1 MNTLKLEAIKN
12 SGKSM
17 EIIVL
22 FAIMLAIIIID
33 VFVNLK
39 KKKSSCNGLLTV
51 KPDTYMDFCN
61 MPYKDNFFH
70 VVVFDLAHLTDT
82 ETRHWKKHG
91 KSANK
96 LTYLIVDSKLL
107 SGYTWRSFEDGS
119 GSLYSENGQK
129 ILEYDMTHNQ
139 YRMYVG
145 TKQDWQEIPN
155 GYLLRKF
162 KTFAEEKIIK
172 M

>member
-51 KPDTYMDFCN
+51 KPDTHMDFCN
-61 MPYKDNFFH
+61 MPYKDSFFH
-70 VVVFDLAHLTDT
+70 VVIFDLAHLACPYFNQLRAGAFYLALEREIFVQRTDT
-82 ETRHWKKHG
+82 PSVVVAG
-91 KSANK
+91 
-96 LTYLIVDSKLL
+96 
-107 SGYTWRSFEDGS
+107 
-119 GSLYSENGQK
+119 
-129 ILEYDMTHNQ
+129 
-139 YRMYVG
+139 
-145 TKQDWQEIPN
+145 
-155 GYLLRKF
+155 
-162 KTFAEEKIIK
+162 
-172 M
+172 

>member
-96 LTYLIVDSKLL
+96 LT
-107 SGYTWRSFEDGS
+107 
-119 GSLYSENGQK
+119 
-129 ILEYDMTHNQ
+129 
-139 YRMYVG
+139 
-145 TKQDWQEIPN
+145 
-155 GYLLRKF
+155 
-162 KTFAEEKIIK
+162 
-172 M
+172 

>member
-1 MNTLKLEAIKN
+1 MNTLKLIEVIKN

-39 KKKSSCNGLLTV
+39 KEKSSCNGLLTV

-70 VVVFDLAHLTDT
+70 VVIFDLAHLVDT
-82 ETRHWKKHG
+82 GTGHWKKHG
-91 KSANK
+91 KSANIK
-96 LTYLIVDSKLL
+96 DGFNECMRVLEPGGFLILRWYGKQNSLSMVLDVIKVKPLL
-107 SGYTWRSFEDGS
+107 ID
-119 GSLYSENGQK
+119 QK
-129 ILEYDMTHNQ
+129 GRKQIL
-139 YRMYVG
+139 
-145 TKQDWQEIPN
+145 IF
-155 GYLLRKF
+155 RKEGN
-162 KTFAEEKIIK
+162 K
-172 M
+172 

>member
-1 MNTLKLEAIKN
+1 
-12 SGKSM
+12 
-17 EIIVL
+17 
-22 FAIMLAIIIID
+22 
-33 VFVNLK
+33 
-39 KKKSSCNGLLTV
+39 
-51 KPDTYMDFCN
+51 MDFCN

>member
-17 EIIVL
+17 EIIIL

-51 KPDTYMDFCN
+51 KPDTHMDFCN

-96 LTYLIVDSKLL
+96 LTYLKDGFNECMRVLEPGGFLILRWYGKQNSLSMVLDVIEVKPLL
-107 SGYTWRSFEDGS
+107 MD
-119 GSLYSENGQK
+119 QK
-129 ILEYDMTHNQ
+129 GRKQIL
-139 YRMYVG
+139 
-145 TKQDWQEIPN
+145 I
-155 GYLLRKF
+155 F
-162 KTFAEEKIIK
+162 KKEGKNK
-172 M
+172 